1 MSFELSIFTDMITT
15 VESTKAVYG
24 FEFHQITTAITKF
37 RDWFTEKKDDYGIPQ
52 SLLDELNGYIAQFP
66 TIMFGDHVLDTWT
79 NNMIEA
85 LRVVGD
91 LVQYISILLYRRVW
105 YISPLLHRY
114 YTSFLAGHW
123 PEFWNTPFF
132 ATFDSVQ
139 WRLNS
144 LGGYPAGASMGS
156 FEHWFKMDRHY
167 GSAKVYL
174 KATMTAGQVDQPNIT
189 VYFLT
194 SGEPKPGWPISGR
207 ESIVTRGD
215 VTKVAETDFNY
226 VSGQTSYEITNPIDV
241 NADVTYVVVA
251 ERDDSGTHAYYTDI
265 RELRVW

>member
-1 MSFELSIFTDMITT
+1 MSFELSIFTDMITA
-15 VESTKAVYG
+15 VESGKAVYG

-66 TIMFGDHVLDTWT
+66 TIMWGDHVLDTWT

-85 LRVVGD
+85 LRVVGE
-91 LVQYISILLYRRVW
+91 LVQYISILFYRRAY
-105 YISPLLHRY
+105 YISPLLYRY

-123 PEFWNTPFF
+123 LEFWNNPVTAMFSDV
-132 ATFDSVQ
+132 A

-144 LGGYPAGASMGS
+144 LGGFPAGIWNGS
-156 FEHWFKMDRHY
+156 FEHWFRVDRHY
-167 GSAKVYL
+167 GDAKVRVV
-174 KATMTAGQVDQPNIT
+174 ATMTAGQVGQPNIT

-194 SGEPKPGWPISGR
+194 AGNPKPLWPISGR

-215 VTKVAETDFNY
+215 VTKIAQTSFNY
-226 VSGQTSYEITNPIDV
+226 VSGQSSYDLTNPVSV

-251 ERDDSGTHAYYTDI
+251 ERDDSNAHAYYTDI
-265 RELRVW
+265 QELRVW